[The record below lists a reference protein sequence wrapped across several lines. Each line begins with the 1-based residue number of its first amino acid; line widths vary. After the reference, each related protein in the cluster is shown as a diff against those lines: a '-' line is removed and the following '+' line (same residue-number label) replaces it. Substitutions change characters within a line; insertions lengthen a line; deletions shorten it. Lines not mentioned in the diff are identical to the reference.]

1 MKFETDKKGNS
12 HTVADDDVQGLF
24 EKLDQVEVP
33 EPSDRM
39 KQDFYL
45 RLGEYKLQN
54 SKPARFR
61 FPSFDELFGG
71 RSLALKPA
79 FAIVLFLL
87 GIIAGLVINNR
98 NSKTEQLVAELQES
112 QKTLMLTLLEQPSAT
127 TRLKA
132 VNLTG
137 EVGNPDSSVIDA
149 LFSTLD
155 NDENANVRLAALEA
169 LFNYSKQPE
178 VRLGLIKSIAHQDS
192 PLILIT
198 LSKAMVALQEKGSVD
213 EFRKL
218 IDKGTLDEKAKSRI
232 NENIQ
237 KLI

>member
-1 MKFETDKKGNS
+1 M
-12 HTVADDDVQGLF
+12 ADDDLENLF
-24 EKLDQVEVP
+24 DNLGQVEVP
-33 EPSDRM
+33 EPSERM
-39 KQDFYL
+39 NQDFYH
-45 RLGEYKLQN
+45 RLGEYKLRK
-54 SKPARFR
+54 SKPVRFR

-71 RSLALKPA
+71 RSLVLKPA
-79 FAIVLFLL
+79 FVVVVFLL
-87 GIIAGLVINNR
+87 GIISGLVIGNR
-98 NSKTEQLVAELQES
+98 SSKTEQLVAELQES

-132 VNLTG
+132 VNLTE
-137 EVGNPDSSVIDA
+137 EVGSPDSSVIGA
-149 LFSTLD
+149 LFSTLN

-169 LFNYSKQPE
+169 LFGYSKLPE
-178 VRLGLIKSIAHQDS
+178 VRQGLIESIAHQDS

-218 IDKGTLDEKAKSRI
+218 IDKGTLDEKAKNRI